1 MASITSE
8 QELYHEYAVPHKEQ
22 PDFRVVGL
30 QADAYGPRI
39 HIERVAD
46 VPNEYASQ
54 YVPIAGSY
62 SREEN
67 TWLIARSSWSL
78 QHYLVHDP
86 KGILVD
92 LQKAYLAVFIDVT
105 DLSAAGREPL
115 CAVYKEPADIWN
127 GLMVNKFERG
137 DGEKSKEAVFASA
150 GDLMKRLPEDDKVKF
165 CEHLLGVKADAY
177 KGCADSLQH
186 PDPVIGDLAVNITTL
201 AVQYG
206 LAQIA
211 GNELLRICK
220 RRRIERFDFK

>member
-1 MASITSE
+1 MAVITSA
-8 QELYHEYAVPHKEQ
+8 QELYQEPAVSHKEQ

-30 QADAYGPRI
+30 QADIYGPRI

-54 YVPIAGSY
+54 YVPIVGSY

-78 QHYLVHDP
+78 QHYLVVDP
-86 KGILVD
+86 LGLLVD
-92 LQKAYLAVFIDVT
+92 LQNSFLAVFIDVT
-105 DLSAAGREPL
+105 DLGAAGRDRQ
-115 CAVYKEPADIWN
+115 YKEPADIWN
-127 GLMVNKFERG
+127 GLLANKFERG
-137 DGEKSKEAVFASA
+137 EGGKEAVFASA
-150 GDLMKRLPEDDKVKF
+150 GDLMKRLPEDDQIKF
-165 CEHLLGVKADAY
+165 CEHLLGVKADDY

-220 RRRIERFDFK
+220 RRKTE

>member
-8 QELYHEYAVPHKEQ
+8 QELYHEYAAPPKEQ

-30 QADAYGPRI
+30 QADAYGPRV
-39 HIERVAD
+39 HMERVAH

-62 SREEN
+62 NRAEN

-86 KGILVD
+86 LGLLLD
-92 LQKAYLAVFIDVT
+92 LQKAYLAVFIDVS

-137 DGEKSKEAVFASA
+137 EGDKGKEAVLDCA
-150 GDLMKRLPEDDKVKF
+150 GDLMKRLPEDDKLKF
-165 CEHLLGVKADAY
+165 CEHLLSVKADDY
-177 KGCADSLQH
+177 KACAGPLH
-186 PDPVIGDLAVNITTL
+186 PDPVVGDLAVNITTL
-201 AVQYG
+201 MVQHG

-220 RRRIERFDFK
+220 RRRTERF